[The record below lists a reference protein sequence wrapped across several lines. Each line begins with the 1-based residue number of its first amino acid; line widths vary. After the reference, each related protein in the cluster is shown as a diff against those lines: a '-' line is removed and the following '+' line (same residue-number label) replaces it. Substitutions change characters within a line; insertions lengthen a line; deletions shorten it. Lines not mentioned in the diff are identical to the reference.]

1 MIFTKRDGKMVEIKR
16 QDYVRESD
24 YYTAIILSKGF
35 SMSDIRLESDKRII
49 NTVQKHTRKGN
60 HKIK

>member
-1 MIFTKRDGKMVEIKR
+1 MIFTKSDGKMVEIKR

-24 YYTAIILSKGF
+24 YYSAIILAKGLVLIE
-35 SMSDIRLESDKRII
+35 STLQSDKRII

-60 HKIK
+60 HEIK